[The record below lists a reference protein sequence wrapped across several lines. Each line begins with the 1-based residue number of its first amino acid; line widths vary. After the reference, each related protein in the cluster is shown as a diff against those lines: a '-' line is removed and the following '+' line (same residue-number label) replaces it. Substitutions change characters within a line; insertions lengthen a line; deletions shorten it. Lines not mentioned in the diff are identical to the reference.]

1 MLRAPEVMLGQ
12 KFTESIDMWSLG
24 VVAAELALG
33 SRLFPGHHEYD
44 QMKFIVDTLGQ
55 PPDYLM
61 DCGQRSTHFFH
72 IESNF
77 NQQTWK
83 LKVSIHL

>member
-1 MLRAPEVMLGQ
+1 MLGQ

-33 SRLFPGHHEYD
+33 YRLFPGYHEYD

-61 DCGQRSTHFFH
+61 NCGQKSAHFFH
-72 IESNF
+72 IQSSF

-83 LKVSIHL
+83 LKVSIHLYGL